1 MHPPCNCWPVISQIR
16 HNKTIMRIVRN
27 CIVLSRTFP
36 FFLGAEHTSKTLR
49 LSVPTSASGVE
60 GRLVHLLGAPWPRT
74 LCWRSII
81 GTAAQ
86 NRRVHSFADRFG
98 GHSLAANRCP
108 NSSQNYHW
116 IKAKALL
123 AGYSIEKWMVG
134 PNNFKLGNRQT
145 HWYCTEQNMPKLNN
159 LNRPAKWGNQ
169 AIGAS
174 PTSMLLGRRCG
185 PSTK

>member
-1 MHPPCNCWPVISQIR
+1 MLNHADCAELHRPEPNLPIFSWR
-16 HNKTIMRIVRN
+16 
-27 CIVLSRTFP
+27 RTHFEN
-36 FFLGAEHTSKTLR
+36 LATLR
-49 LSVPTSASGVE
+49 PHIRQRSWGSSC
-60 GRLVHLLGAPWPRT
+60 LLGAPWPRT

-159 LNRPAKWGNQ
+159 LNRPARWGNQ